1 MRREGKKNVKGF
13 NTRCQPALV
22 RSRAARSM
30 WSVPH
35 PVQRAGASGRTVTAA
50 HRMRSRRATSA
61 HQRHGCPRPHVVSG
75 PSCVGMSVG
84 PGATSM
90 VHVAAYRE
98 VHQTPS
104 PPAAVG
110 SRALLASR
118 VPHPPLKRDVWEGHA
133 SRPHLVDVS
142 GRRFRGGQKEPVRSA
157 QAMDR
162 SKTH

>member
-1 MRREGKKNVKGF
+1 M
-13 NTRCQPALV
+13 
-22 RSRAARSM
+22 
-30 WSVPH
+30 
-35 PVQRAGASGRTVTAA
+35 
-50 HRMRSRRATSA
+50 
-61 HQRHGCPRPHVVSG
+61 
-75 PSCVGMSVG
+75 G